1 MNKQDA
7 TFDMGNIVCGKC
19 ELTYK
24 DKDAFQRRGS
34 CDATCVG
41 YTCTRIKG
49 HRGDHWA
56 CGLDRQEDHPC
67 KVWSR

>member
-1 MNKQDA
+1 MDKQD
-7 TFDMGNIVCGKC
+7 TTPNMENITCGKC
-19 ELTYK
+19 GLTYK
-24 DKDAFQRRGS
+24 DKGAFQRRGS
-34 CDATCVG
+34 CGATYAG

-56 CGLDRQEDHPC
+56 CGLGKQEDHPC